1 MNDCKSVFGLF
12 DFFSIQNQLNARLFL
27 VNSMMI
33 FAFLFLHVIK
43 TMTYLKEQVNVV
55 GLIVIKENQA
65 NATVLLLNCNIQNF
79 KSVS

>member
-12 DFFSIQNQLNARLFL
+12 DFLAFKINSTQDFFL
-27 VNSMMI
+27 ANSMMI